1 MIPYIRSVGKDTIS
15 CDCDLAILDGSKPI
29 LLSLVDYA
37 IKTRKVTAD
46 IITNDHNINLSI
58 EDREDITFKKELN
71 CSSYSEGEG
80 YNFKSDR
87 QGELTH
93 TIIRNKKINEY
104 IIDWDNIGIVN
115 AVVNYLRNS
124 HYIPVTTDMVSKI
137 VDKYS
142 DYTDGSYSIIKPLTV
157 YTNNPLFK
165 DVKAYSISIY
175 WFKEEL
181 AKPQTETV
189 SDVFN
194 WDEIETFED
203 YIYSFIYP
211 IKGKISETVKPLYNP
226 KIVNQEI
233 FSGIKKPYV
242 GQIPLI
248 QSAIEVLKRDRFV
261 YIGAEMG
268 VGKTMIGAKANH
280 TYQKSIGKKAYITLI
295 VAPAI
300 TLTQWKEEIEEAFDD
315 KADIIIIKK
324 TEDFIKWYRNK
335 NINKPT
341 YVLIGKET
349 FKLSYATSP
358 SYKKVKRVVE
368 YKEMGRWNMV
378 YTRKGIRDVLVC
390 PDCGSALRNINR
402 TTEDVFFEDSD
413 FKKPN
418 KGNYKCCECKSILWS
433 ATYNK
438 TKKTSVIDY
447 IHRKGIM
454 FNSVI
459 LDEAHESNNSGSI
472 IGNSTRTLLRNHTK
486 KVIALSG
493 TNNNGYASSLH
504 NLFMA
509 LCPNK
514 LITDECLD
522 VKDFVKKYGTL
533 QAVTQIKD
541 ERRSY
546 YSRGKAEI
554 KDSEF
559 KEIEGINPI
568 VFTKYLASNSIFAT
582 LDDLKD
588 DLPPLVTTYVPVVA
602 TDSQVRASS
611 NIFDEIKKV
620 NAFNAKMYLDSV
632 IKHYINNPFI
642 WKQILVE
649 TEEKSN
655 VIQPI
660 NLNIDVLPKEKEL
673 LKIVK
678 SEYAENRKVWI
689 YCDFNNGGQYL
700 ESETIIKRLKR
711 LIEAEGLKVFMLST
725 STSTYDR
732 KEVIDKNKDKFDVF
746 ICNPRLVNVGINLVF
761 CPTYIFFMPSYRV
774 DVIFQSSRRGYR
786 ANSTMENRIY
796 HMYYEN
802 TIENDIV
809 KRFQRKLAESNAIN
823 GNFQVTIED
832 DDKIRTA
839 SQFSS
844 KIAIK

>member
-165 DVKAYSISIY
+165 DVKSYSISIY

-447 IHRKGIM
+447 LHRKGIV
-454 FNSVI
+454 FNSII
-459 LDEAHESNNSGSI
+459 LDEAHESSNSNSLVGC
-472 IGNSTRTLLRNHTK
+472 STRTLLRNHTK

-802 TIENDIV
+802 TIENDII

>member
-15 CDCDLAILDGSKPI
+15 CDCDLAILDGNMPI

-58 EDREDITFKKELN
+58 EDREDITFKKELS

-115 AVVNYLRNS
+115 AIVNYLRNT

-142 DYTDGSYSIIKPLTV
+142 NYTDGSYSIIKPLTV

-165 DVKAYSISIY
+165 DVKAYSVSIY

-203 YIYSFIYP
+203 YIYSFIDP

-261 YIGAEMG
+261 YIGAEPG
-268 VGKTMIGAKANH
+268 SGKTLIGSKANH
-280 TYQKSIGKKAYITLI
+280 AYMKSIGKKSYITLI

-335 NINKPT
+335 SINKPT

-368 YKEMGRWNMV
+368 YKEMGRWNMI

-418 KGNYKCCECKSILWS
+418 KGNYKCCECQSILWS

-447 IHRKGIM
+447 LHRKGIM
-454 FNSVI
+454 FNSII
-459 LDEAHESNNSGSI
+459 LDEAHESSNSSSI
-472 IGNSTRTLLRNHTK
+472 IGSATRTLLRNHTK

-493 TNNNGYASSLH
+493 TII
-504 NLFMA
+504 M
-509 LCPNK
+509 
-514 LITDECLD
+514 DM
-522 VKDFVKKYGTL
+522 L
-533 QAVTQIKD
+533 QA
-541 ERRSY
+541 
-546 YSRGKAEI
+546 
-554 KDSEF
+554 
-559 KEIEGINPI
+559 
-568 VFTKYLASNSIFAT
+568 FTIYLWH
-582 LDDLKD
+582 
-588 DLPPLVTTYVPVVA
+588 YV
-602 TDSQVRASS
+602 
-611 NIFDEIKKV
+611 
-620 NAFNAKMYLDSV
+620 
-632 IKHYINNPFI
+632 
-642 WKQILVE
+642 
-649 TEEKSN
+649 
-655 VIQPI
+655 
-660 NLNIDVLPKEKEL
+660 
-673 LKIVK
+673 
-678 SEYAENRKVWI
+678 
-689 YCDFNNGGQYL
+689 
-700 ESETIIKRLKR
+700 
-711 LIEAEGLKVFMLST
+711 LIS
-725 STSTYDR
+725 
-732 KEVIDKNKDKFDVF
+732 
-746 ICNPRLVNVGINLVF
+746 
-761 CPTYIFFMPSYRV
+761 
-774 DVIFQSSRRGYR
+774 
-786 ANSTMENRIY
+786 
-796 HMYYEN
+796 
-802 TIENDIV
+802 
-809 KRFQRKLAESNAIN
+809 
-823 GNFQVTIED
+823 
-832 DDKIRTA
+832 
-839 SQFSS
+839 
-844 KIAIK
+844 